1 MDFTIPQIYPKEPT
15 QKDMST
21 DWFVWFRIFD
31 GKKWIQKS
39 YKKGINRLK
48 NYRDRLAYANAL
60 RQELHE
66 RLKDGWSPFQVKE
79 IKLIELTEVL
89 KLILKLKAV
98 HLKQKTKFT
107 YDHIIGLFMKWLDE
121 KHHGIEVSQ
130 FSSEMAQAY
139 MDELLLTRN
148 YSGRTF
154 NDHLI
159 ILSTFFNVIIKRKLI
174 YENPFRSIKRM
185 KQTTGRNTAFTDASI
200 WPSVIT

>member
-66 RLKDGWSPFQVKE
+66 RLKDG
-79 IKLIELTEVL
+79 
-89 KLILKLKAV
+89 
-98 HLKQKTKFT
+98 
-107 YDHIIGLFMKWLDE
+107 
-121 KHHGIEVSQ
+121 
-130 FSSEMAQAY
+130 
-139 MDELLLTRN
+139 
-148 YSGRTF
+148 
-154 NDHLI
+154 
-159 ILSTFFNVIIKRKLI
+159 
-174 YENPFRSIKRM
+174 
-185 KQTTGRNTAFTDASI
+185 
-200 WPSVIT
+200 